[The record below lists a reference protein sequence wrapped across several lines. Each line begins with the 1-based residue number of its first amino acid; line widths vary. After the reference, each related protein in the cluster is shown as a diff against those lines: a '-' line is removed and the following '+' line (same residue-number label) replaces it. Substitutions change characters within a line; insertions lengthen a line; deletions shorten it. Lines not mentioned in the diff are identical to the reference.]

1 MMMMQYIGTRNFCLM
16 MMVTLDESLQQVIS
30 ICKRNCST
38 RMDKCLQKEG
48 TYHFSLFAGKEMT
61 YAEANELSYEIKSG
75 TSSLPNFHIT
85 GLMPWGSGVYLS
97 TDTEIDHIMKVIHTP
112 FQLKTPQLHMSV
124 YRVKGYKPFSEYKK
138 EIRQVKKA
146 LSSIENF
153 GYAKGTS
160 IVLKEIGAKYD
171 GSDGRFY
178 RVLYS
183 ESNGGHS

>member
-1 MMMMQYIGTRNFCLM
+1 MRTQFTGTRNFCLM
-16 MMVTLDESLQQVIS
+16 IMVSLDESLHEVVS
-30 ICKRNCST
+30 LCKRSCSE
-38 RMDKCLQKEG
+38 RMNKCLQEDG
-48 TYHFSLFAGKEMT
+48 THHFSLFAGQKLT
-61 YAEANELSYEIKSG
+61 YEQATELSYEVKGNS
-75 TSSLPNFHIT
+75 TLLPNFHVT

-97 TDTEIDHIMKVIHTP
+97 TDTKIDHIMDAIHAP
-112 FQLKTPQLHMSV
+112 FALKTPQLHLSI

-138 EIRQVKKA
+138 EINQVKEA

-178 RVLYS
+178 RILYS
-183 ESNGGHS
+183 ESDQSHP